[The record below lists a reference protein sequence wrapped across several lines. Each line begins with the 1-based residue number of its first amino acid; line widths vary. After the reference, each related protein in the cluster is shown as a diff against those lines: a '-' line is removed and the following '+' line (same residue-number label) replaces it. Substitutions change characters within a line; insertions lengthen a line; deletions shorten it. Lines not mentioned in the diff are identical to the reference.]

1 MQGLFF
7 NTMISIQNIYG
18 SLAVYPLWLMLIEVA
33 PFGGLT
39 PWCMSEKIRD
49 GFYNEKTIISIS
61 SGSSSGIS
69 GGTC

>member
-7 NTMISIQNIYG
+7 KLMINIQKIYG
-18 SLAVYPLWLMLIEVA
+18 LLVVYPLCLMLIEVA
-33 PFGGLT
+33 PFGDSKLG
-39 PWCMSEKIRD
+39 CMSEKIRD

-69 GGTC
+69 GGTS